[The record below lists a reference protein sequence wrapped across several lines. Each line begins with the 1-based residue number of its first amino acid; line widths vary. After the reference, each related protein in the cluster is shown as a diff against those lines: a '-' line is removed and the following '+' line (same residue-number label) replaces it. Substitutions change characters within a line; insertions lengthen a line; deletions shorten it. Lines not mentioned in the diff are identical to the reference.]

1 MLSAGWRSD
10 ETDDEPLRRH
20 LGPDVA
26 VLPIYTWFEVVMRE
40 LPELRADYRAR
51 QDELARLR
59 KLHRLRLNHA
69 LAAFGEVRD
78 ERKTDADP
86 LADEYLQHT
95 LADVRRIDEQLLDG
109 ARKIVEAHEASQPW
123 NQAPVVSRLKE
134 RAHQLLREARA
145 VVLTGGHV
153 AVLLNRLQFFG
164 VDTVLHELHRAGTP
178 ILAWSAGSMVLTERI
193 VLFYD
198 DPPDGQPYPELL
210 DRGFGLVKDLV
221 LLPHATQRLRLDDR
235 RRVALM
241 AARFAPAVCL
251 GLDNGSALQWRANR
265 WWNRGLPG
273 TAIQLHTDGTV
284 SDLPHQSETPR
295 PVERR

>member
-1 MLSAGWRSD
+1 MLSAGWRTD

-40 LPELRADYRAR
+40 LPELRADYRSR

-59 KLHRLRLNHA
+59 KLHRLRLNAA
-69 LAAFGEVRD
+69 LASWGSVRD
-78 ERKTDADP
+78 DRRADDP
-86 LADEYLQHT
+86 LADEAMAQALD
-95 LADVRRIDEQLLDG
+95 DVRRIDHQLLDG
-109 ARKIVEAHEASQPW
+109 AARIVSAHERASQPW
-123 NQAPVVSRLKE
+123 EKHPVVSRLKE

-145 VVLTGGHV
+145 IVITGGHV

-164 VDTVLHELHRAGTP
+164 VDAVLREVHEAGTP

-198 DPPDGQPYPELL
+198 DPPDGQAYPELL

-221 LLPHATQRLRLDDR
+221 ILPHAKQRLRLDDP

-241 AARFAPAVCL
+241 ASRFAPAVCL
-251 GLDNGSALQWRANR
+251 GLDNGSALQFRR
-265 WWNRGLPG
+265 GEWWNRGLHG
-273 TAIQLHTDGTV
+273 TAVRLHPDGRVT
-284 SDLPHQSETPR
+284 DLPHEVETPR